1 MRLFANTDPAGLSSG
16 SAAGEDGIA
25 ANIFAS
31 EEYRTGDNLLEAYR
45 TLAELPP
52 AMSIPVEQMMDEMLA
67 DPGRYTSGGN
77 MVFVTTYL
85 DGRML
90 NFAAAM
96 RESGVRVIF
105 FVLTSGQNAP
115 QIPEEIPVYFRL
127 SKWTGGVGYGW

>member
-1 MRLFANTDPAGLSSG
+1 
-16 SAAGEDGIA
+16 
-25 ANIFAS
+25 
-31 EEYRTGDNLLEAYR
+31 
-45 TLAELPP
+45 
-52 AMSIPVEQMMDEMLA
+52 MDEMLA

-96 RESGVRVIF
+96 RESGVRVVF